1 MGDFREGYPHERS
14 RSRGPGAHRDDDLVD
29 EASIESFPASDSPG
43 WTPTHVGTPAEG
55 RPRAETPREIRERLR
70 RDVEALA
77 IGIGERHDRSE
88 QARERLRAAAELVC
102 TAMLDAGR
110 AVSRLPLA
118 GTPDVENLEGVLPG
132 VEPGQEVVI
141 GAHYDSAPGG
151 PGANANASGVAV
163 LLALVRLLASRRF
176 AHTVRFVAFANGES
190 PHKHRP
196 TMGSR
201 QYAARLREQGVEL
214 RGMLSLDSVG
224 FFTERRRDPELPF
237 PRRLLSPWRGDFVAI
252 VGNRASRRLVTDAR
266 DAFRQGTELTAHA
279 LSLPG
284 ILPFVAGSDHRSFW
298 RERYRAAM
306 VTDTGPLRYRSRH
319 TRGDLPE
326 KLDYDCMADVV
337 FGMASVV
344 ARLAGGEGRH

>member
-1 MGDFREGYPHERS
+1 MAE
-14 RSRGPGAHRDDDLVD
+14 PGAHRDDDLVD

-43 WTPTHVGTPAEG
+43 WTPTHAGTPAEG

-77 IGIGERHDRSE
+77 VGIGERHDRSRV
-88 QARERLRAAAELVC
+88 ARERLRAAAELISG
-102 TAMLDAGR
+102 AMLEAGR

-118 GTPDVENLEGVLPG
+118 DAPDLENLEGVLPG
-132 VEPGQEVVI
+132 VEPGQEVVV
-141 GAHYDSAPGG
+141 GAHYDTAPGG

-176 AHTVRFVAFANGES
+176 AHTVRFVAFANGAS
-190 PHKHRP
+190 SHKHR
-196 TMGSR
+196 TGSR
-201 QYAARLREQGVEL
+201 QYAGRLREQGVDL
-214 RGMLSLDSVG
+214 RGMLSLDGVG
-224 FFTERRRDPELPF
+224 FFTERRREPELPL

-252 VGNRASRRLVTDAR
+252 VGNRASRRLVTDVR
-266 DAFRQGTELTAHA
+266 DAFRQGTDLAAHA

-298 RERYRAAM
+298 RERYPAAL

-319 TRGDLPE
+319 TSGDLPE
-326 KLDYDCMADVV
+326 KLDYGCMADVV
-337 FGMASVV
+337 FGMASAV